1 MLTLFYSLSIQMDH
15 KFSLG
20 SGLDVSPR
28 LGLQAFFFW
37 VKLALFFFF
46 FFCGVIGAIGFVL
59 CFLWVP
65 SWQASSWLGWV
76 GVLGL
81 YSVVYIYLF
90 IFNLVFIYIYIY
102 ILVIGNIMNK
112 SLFMLVKIAKN
123 LLLFGETTTI
133 LFI

>member
-28 LGLQAFFFW
+28 LGLRT
-37 VKLALFFFF
+37 FF

-112 SLFMLVKIAKN
+112 SLFIQVEIAKN
-123 LLLFGETTTI
+123 LLLFDETITI